1 MQTYKLETQYSDYNV
16 IIETG
21 KYRNGRLALELIDAE
36 DGCPVMTA
44 TVNLP
49 EVGLEED
56 EIIIKNY
63 SENEGVL
70 EFLIKN
76 KITSNPVRWV
86 NNGFVDFPIVKI
98 IKK

>member
-1 MQTYKLETQYSDYNV
+1 MQTYKLKTQYSDYNV
-16 IIETG
+16 IIESG
-21 KYRNGRLALELIDAE
+21 RYRNGRLALELIDAE

-49 EVGLEED
+49 EVKLEEN

-70 EFLIKN
+70 EFLIEN
-76 KITSNPVRWV
+76 KITSNPVRCV

-98 IKK
+98 INK